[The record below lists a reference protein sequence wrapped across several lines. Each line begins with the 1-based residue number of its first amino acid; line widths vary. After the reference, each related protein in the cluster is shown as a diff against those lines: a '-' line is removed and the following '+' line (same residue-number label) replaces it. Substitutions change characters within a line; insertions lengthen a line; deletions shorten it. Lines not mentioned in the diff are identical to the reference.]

1 MGYRI
6 EFANKKYGNYVHNR
20 KELLEKLAALK
31 DEVISDIRKV
41 YKNGVEDSVL
51 EKYQKYLKENS
62 PAPTP
67 TKVEV
72 QDQTT

>member
-6 EFANKKYGNYVHNR
+6 DFANKKYGCYVQDR

-31 DEVISDIRKV
+31 DEVIDIRKV
-41 YKNGVEDSVL
+41 YKSGVEDSVI

-62 PAPTP
+62 PAPNRP
-67 TKVEV
+67 K
-72 QDQTT
+72 